1 MHIKFVFLNVFRL
14 FLIVVS
20 IVDKG
25 KQSRVVRRSWLCLW
39 QIAIFMIDI
48 Y

>member
-14 FLIVVS
+14 FPIVVS

-25 KQSRVVRRSWLCLW
+25 RQKRVVRRSWLCLDR
-39 QIAIFMIDI
+39 IVAISYFYD
-48 Y
+48 